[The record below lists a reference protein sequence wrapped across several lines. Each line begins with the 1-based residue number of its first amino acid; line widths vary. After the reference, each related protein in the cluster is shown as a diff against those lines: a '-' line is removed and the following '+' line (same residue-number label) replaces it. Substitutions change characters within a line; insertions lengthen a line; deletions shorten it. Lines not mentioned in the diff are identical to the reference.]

1 MVLLLE
7 ETIINTKTKDL
18 DISKDLTRKDF
29 GIPPRFKAF
38 NEIKQDKSILS
49 DTKLLGS
56 KLTEKKYIN
65 KERKFSNNNFKNYK
79 AMENKGV
86 STNKRQQEI
95 NSSSTFL
102 SKYEIVSK
110 LFESK
115 STIVYLGK
123 NNKTQQKVAIKIFR
137 ITSYKTN
144 VEENIPEEVLCQKK
158 AEKISVQNGRGSV
171 LKIIDW
177 YVYNEY
183 LTIVTEYD
191 ENFKSL
197 KDCVINQRNEHFS
210 EIECKTIFKLL
221 LELIQK
227 LNKKGIFHLDL
238 KPDNVLYNVE
248 TKELKL
254 IDFGHA
260 TSVGPGENPKI
271 NFKCGTKCYR
281 TPQQVLNEGCRGKEV
296 DVWGV
301 GQVLFYCLHGYQAF
315 ESELDVVNW
324 GVNVEV
330 EVTENCRDLLARML
344 NKNAEDRLTAQEI
357 VEHPWLNEN
366 CNSKMFPR
374 YIKLD
379 FKLRFK
385 LGFMLMFILCFFT
398 FSTRILVILCFSI
411 LITIVRIL

>member
-7 ETIINTKTKDL
+7 EAIISTETNDL
-18 DISKDLTRKDF
+18 DIGKDLTTKDF
-29 GIPPRFKAF
+29 SIPPRFKAF
-38 NEIKQDKSILS
+38 KEMKQNISILS
-49 DTKLLGS
+49 DTKVLGW
-56 KLTEKKYIN
+56 KLPKEININ
-65 KERKFSNNNFKNYK
+65 KEREFSNNKFKSYK
-79 AMENKGV
+79 AIKTKGV
-86 STNKRQQEI
+86 TTNERQQEI
-95 NSSSTFL
+95 SSSSTFL

-115 STIVYLGK
+115 STMVYLGK
-123 NNKTQQKVAIKIFR
+123 NNKTHQKVAIKIFR
-137 ITSYKTN
+137 IINNKTN
-144 VEENIPEEVLCQKK
+144 QEENVPEEVLCQKK

-238 KPDNVLYNVE
+238 KPDNVLYNFE

-281 TPQQVLNEGCRGKEV
+281 TPQQVSNEDCRGKDA

-301 GQVLFYCLHGYQAF
+301 GQVLFYCLHGYRAF
-315 ESELDVVNW
+315 ESELDVVYG
-324 GVNVEV
+324 GVNIEV
-330 EVTENCRDLLARML
+330 EVTDDCRDLLTRMIS
-344 NKNAEDRLTAQEI
+344 KNTEDRLTAQEI
-357 VEHPWLNEN
+357 VEHPWLNGN

-374 YIKLD
+374 CIKLD
-379 FKLRFK
+379 FNLRFK
-385 LGFMLMFILCFFT
+385 LGFLLMLILCFFT
-398 FSTRILVILCFSI
+398 FSTRVLIILCFSI
-411 LITIVRIL
+411 LITLIRI